1 MRRRE
6 VTLDQFDTEITFTTE
21 HTWRTDFAQA
31 GAVILLGLDQ
41 QVAFTRAVLI
51 LSAEPF
57 KAESV
62 DEWLELHDQDGVTVE
77 DRQETQVGGVCGC
90 RLRPD
95 LRRHPTYPVPA
106 SFLVRAL
113 RRRDSPA

>member
-1 MRRRE
+1 M
-6 VTLDQFDTEITFTTE
+6 
-21 HTWRTDFAQA
+21 
-31 GAVILLGLDQ
+31 ILLGLDQ